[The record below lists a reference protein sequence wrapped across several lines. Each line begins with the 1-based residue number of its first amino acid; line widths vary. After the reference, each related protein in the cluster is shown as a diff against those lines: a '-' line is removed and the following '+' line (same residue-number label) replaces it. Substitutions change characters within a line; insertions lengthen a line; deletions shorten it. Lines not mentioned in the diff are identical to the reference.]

1 MDTETVDRQFNALQ
15 QQAQQTETL
24 IQTLAGKLSTATAA
38 GDPNAR
44 EWALDLKEIA
54 LAIRDE
60 QSTTS
65 ELLQAIHALVDN
77 HVAAEPSA
85 PPYYPPPA
93 QYAQPP
99 QYQPQYQPSTQPAQ
113 RAVGRCSDSLADG
126 LARQSSPVRAL
137 GSATTSSTASS
148 TGFELQHY
156 SVSRARARIK
166 AARYTLKRSHSWDI
180 AFGQAGSISITSVDV
195 VTPMKGDDDGTT
207 HRQAPSIFGGYGVMR
222 GNGSC
227 RGRTRRGCR

>member
-15 QQAQQTETL
+15 QQAQQTATL
-24 IQTLAGKLSTATAA
+24 IQTLAGKLSTAAAA

-60 QSTTS
+60 QSTTT

-77 HVAAEPSA
+77 HVATAEPSM

-99 QYQPQYQPSTQPAQ
+99 QYQAPSQPQYQQPAPKGWDAA
-113 RAVGRCSDSLADG
+113 AVPRRPVWPGNRHRCG
-126 LARQSSPVRAL
+126 
-137 GSATTSSTASS
+137 
-148 TGFELQHY
+148 
-156 SVSRARARIK
+156 
-166 AARYTLKRSHSWDI
+166 
-180 AFGQAGSISITSVDV
+180 
-195 VTPMKGDDDGTT
+195 
-207 HRQAPSIFGGYGVMR
+207 HRD
-222 GNGSC
+222 
-227 RGRTRRGCR
+227 RRRHRK